1 MFNCRALFKQSSLL
15 ILSFTNQAG
24 IFASTCSLF
33 FRQTVWNLSTRWLL
47 KLRKCKEKNGGNL
60 LNYEIDLPELP
71 FESVCKTM
79 GPMLGQNSPSK
90 FFSPRTQYITALRNK
105 HLSPLYVSVI
115 TCMLKHRLFYL
126 ARWPLH
132 LSACLFSQLPTCR
145 YYSTSANVSES
156 IRWGCSQSVVSSV
169 FEADSA
175 CNHSPVF
182 TELLTVSFGI
192 CLLVLAHSGRQNHCS
207 CLMDTFSW
215 PGLGHFS
222 FCFQGR
228 SAQCSVWSISRYAH
242 S

>member
-79 GPMLGQNSPSK
+79 GPMLGQSSPSK

-105 HLSPLYVSVI
+105 HLSPLCVSVI

-182 TELLTVSFGI
+182 TELLTVSSWN
-192 CLLVLAHSGRQNHCS
+192 LLACAG
-207 CLMDTFSW
+207 T
-215 PGLGHFS
+215 
-222 FCFQGR
+222 
-228 SAQCSVWSISRYAH
+228 
-242 S
+242 